1 MDTGLMSRRYAKALA
16 DYSSERKEEARVY
29 GEIQQLSK
37 LYRQEHLLPEA
48 LQSPVLPVEEKVS
61 AFSHLSPTPLS
72 KSLEDFIRLVIR
84 HHRESSLYLMFLS
97 FMDLYRERHN
107 IREAELITAAP
118 VGPEIEESLR
128 KKIQEWSHCTVN
140 FRRRVSPA
148 LIGGFVF
155 RMDDTL
161 IDASLSSQLRVLR
174 RRLGNEPIRK
184 I

>member
-37 LYRQEHLLPEA
+37 LYRQEHLLLEA

-107 IREAELITAAP
+107 IREAELVTASP
-118 VGPEIEESLR
+118 VGEEVEEALR
-128 KKIQEWSHCTVN
+128 KRVQEWSKCTIDFNRKVH
-140 FRRRVSPA
+140 PA
-148 LIGGFVF
+148 LIGGIIF
-155 RMDDTL
+155 RMGDDL
-161 IDASLSSQLRVLR
+161 IDASLSTQIRLLRN
-174 RRLGNEPIRK
+174 RLGNEPIRK